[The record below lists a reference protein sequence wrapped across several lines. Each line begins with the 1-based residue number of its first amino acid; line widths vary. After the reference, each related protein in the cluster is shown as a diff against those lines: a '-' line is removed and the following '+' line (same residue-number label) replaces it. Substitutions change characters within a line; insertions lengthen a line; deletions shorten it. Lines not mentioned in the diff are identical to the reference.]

1 MKSWQLYTYWD
12 KSLVPSYIVIAGSG
26 KNIWQKLQSKCFNR
40 MTAAKEENAKTE
52 ASEYFAMK
60 ECFSNGIFNKMNY
73 GHTLI
78 SLEW

>member
-1 MKSWQLYTYWD
+1 
-12 KSLVPSYIVIAGSG
+12 
-26 KNIWQKLQSKCFNR
+26 
-40 MTAAKEENAKTE
+40 MTAAKEENAKTK

-73 GHTLI
+73 SHTLI